1 MRPKAFQAVRAL
13 VSRVRNSLPTCR
25 AGHPAWRRCS
35 SLKYSRYS
43 RSSRLA
49 RRAPRSGILASYF
62 ALGTLALT
70 VLSLSV
76 ARSAAAQVNDKQLN
90 ENCTVSVLNRNVRVR
105 PDGSWVLPNVPANF
119 GLVRARVTCVVD
131 GKTIS
136 GESEPFL
143 IPANGVVNRPHI
155 VFGRTTAIPRSV
167 SVTTPVSTLTSI
179 GASARLTVTARYAD
193 GSSKDVTS
201 GFGTQYTIS
210 NRAIATVSA
219 DGLVQAVKSGTV
231 VIQATLEGA
240 SGIASIRIAPAGV
253 DTDGDG
259 IPDEYE
265 IAHGLNP
272 NNPVDAQEDPDHDG
286 LTNLQ
291 EYQLGTDP
299 QNADTDGDGLSD
311 GQEIA
316 RGTNPLLWD
325 TDGDGISDGLEVGVG
340 TNPLD
345 GSSFNLA
352 AVLSAIH
359 ITPASFVLT
368 FNTIE
373 GEASARLKVTG
384 TMLDGRTIDVTARG
398 VNFASSDLN
407 ICNFGATQGQV
418 FAGQSGSC
426 TITTTIAALSATSTG
441 TVRTFAPTALS
452 FVSIPG
458 FANSVD
464 VSGDFAYV
472 AAGSAGLQIV
482 DVSSRTSPRI
492 AASLALPGNAN
503 DVKLD
508 GTRAYVAAG
517 RAGLHIVDISNP
529 LSPRLLGSTDTPGD
543 AFDVRASGNL
553 AFVADGPT
561 GLQIIDVSSP
571 DRPRIVGSLALPGV
585 AHGVAVNGQIA
596 VVAAGFAGLQVVD
609 VTNPARPRILG
620 GVGLPDDAKDVV
632 LNGSFAYVADY
643 QASLQVVD
651 LTNPAAPRVVGSTP
665 TSLGGILMDVAT
677 SPPFVFSA
685 DVFFV
690 NGVPIVDATLP
701 NNPVARARLDFPF
714 RDDNG
719 TGIAV
724 DGTYVYLTA
733 SRGIVENGVSEDTR
747 LYIGQ
752 YRALEDLKGV
762 APTVTL
768 VAPADGATFIEGE
781 TIPLSA
787 TATDDVAVVSLNFLV
802 DGAVVF
808 TDTSAPYQFSITAPV
823 GAGSLTLSA
832 NAVDLGSNV
841 GESTVRVNVIPDPLT
856 TVVGRVVG
864 RDLQPL
870 AGVNVGVLGHTGT
883 TGLDG
888 TFSIVGV
895 PTRQPVLIVSASL
908 SANGTTLTGFSEAA
922 PPVRGG
928 TTDVGDIVAAATSF
942 VTDLGTLTPRCDF
955 CDVTVQLPFE
965 FTIAG
970 KIHTHININNGY
982 LWTDDGDYLRAFCCN
997 LTTGGGGGGGGGVL
1011 GLAGAL
1017 AVGAIA
1023 APADST
1029 AGLYVNDQL
1038 PGRFVVTWN
1047 REFTF
1052 NTGQELNTIQVIL
1065 FADGRIQYGYHGVSP
1080 RAVAR
1085 VALFPSNRNSFRRV
1099 DFSATPSLTA
1109 AAQEAVYEDFDPSGN
1124 RFDLDGGFVIFT
1136 PSADGADRGYEIHPV
1151 PDVVTPVCTITSPVD
1166 GSTLFEGEV
1175 LSVDATAT
1183 DDFAVSHVTLRSSI
1197 GGLDVDL
1204 PTAPYRVPFTV
1215 PVGVTQVTFTAT
1227 AYDAWR
1233 NAGVCTSTVSVVAG
1247 PAPTLTITSPLAGAV
1262 LTAGATIPITIDA
1275 ANRVPV
1281 GRVDLFVNGA
1291 PFFTDSVSPFQ
1302 FLFTVPA
1309 GVTSLS
1315 LSASATDTVGKVG
1328 TSPAVS
1334 VAVAPDPLTT
1344 VQGRVVDRSA
1354 TPIGGAD
1361 LTLDLHGVNLE
1372 IFNFDTA
1379 LAELPDLTG
1388 RTPDRVTIA
1397 SAVNLRNPG
1406 GTFGADPF
1414 GFGASVSHAARL
1426 TAKLQTIG
1434 VNTYTFTLGVN
1445 AGGRLIV
1452 NGTTV
1457 VDIPTANGQ
1466 FQQATGTIGVPLG
1479 SSVAIEILT
1488 FDNGNPEVQLSY
1500 APAGVDELKIAPTSE
1515 LTPTI
1520 VPYHATS
1527 QTDGTFA
1534 IAGVPTTL
1542 GDVIVRASTI
1552 IDGRTA
1558 RGHSVPTAP
1567 VPAGVT
1573 NVGDVVI
1580 HGVGIIGY
1588 YDLSANSGVPQQLP
1602 PITIAGQEAVNV
1614 GDLNTA
1620 DLSQFDVLFVQNPD
1634 NSGYSGAFRNMNNLA
1649 KVHQFV
1655 ANGGIL
1661 VFHDRHVSSAA
1672 TILPGTPGTF
1682 VRAFNDAANI
1692 DIVDDT
1698 TLVTNGPGGR
1708 LNNASLDGGNA
1719 SSHGWIE
1726 APAGA
1731 HGILS
1736 QGNPNHLVTYS
1747 YTFGLGKVVYSTIPL
1762 DFYLNDSGPA
1772 NVNANMKIY
1781 AANVVAYANELR

>member
-1 MRPKAFQAVRAL
+1 MRPKALQAVRAL

-70 VLSLSV
+70 MLSLSV

-90 ENCTVSVLNRNVRVR
+90 ENCTVSVLNRNVRVC

-219 DGLVQAVKSGTV
+219 DGRVRAVRSGTV
-231 VIQATLEGA
+231 GIRATLEGA
-240 SGIASIRIAPAGV
+240 SGIASLRIAPAGV

-492 AASLALPGNAN
+492 AASLGLPGNAN

-517 RAGLHIVDISNP
+517 SAGLHIVDISNP
-529 LSPRLLGSTDTPGD
+529 LSPLLLGSADTPGT

-561 GLQIIDVSSP
+561 GLQIVDVSSP
-571 DRPRIVGSLALPGV
+571 DRPRIVGS
-585 AHGVAVNGQIA
+585 
-596 VVAAGFAGLQVVD
+596 
-609 VTNPARPRILG
+609 
-620 GVGLPDDAKDVV
+620 
-632 LNGSFAYVADY
+632 
-643 QASLQVVD
+643 
-651 LTNPAAPRVVGSTP
+651 TP
-665 TSLGGILMDVAT
+665 KELGGILMDVAM
-677 SPPFVFSA
+677 SPPFVFGA

-690 NGVPIVDATLP
+690 NGVPIVDAALP
-701 NNPVARARLDFPF
+701 NNPLVRARLDFPF

-724 DGTYVYLTA
+724 DGSYLYLTA
-733 SRGIVENGVSEDTR
+733 SRGIIENGTSEDTR

-752 YRALEDLKGV
+752 YRALVDLKGV

-768 VAPADGATFIEGE
+768 VSPADGATFIEGE

-997 LTTGGGGGGGGGVL
+997 LTTGGGGGGGGGGL

-1099 DFSATPSLTA
+1099 DFSATP
-1109 AAQEAVYEDFDPSGN
+1109 
-1124 RFDLDGGFVIFT
+1124 
-1136 PSADGADRGYEIHPV
+1136 
-1151 PDVVTPVCTITSPVD
+1151 
-1166 GSTLFEGEV
+1166 
-1175 LSVDATAT
+1175 
-1183 DDFAVSHVTLRSSI
+1183 
-1197 GGLDVDL
+1197 
-1204 PTAPYRVPFTV
+1204 
-1215 PVGVTQVTFTAT
+1215 
-1227 AYDAWR
+1227 
-1233 NAGVCTSTVSVVAG
+1233 
-1247 PAPTLTITSPLAGAV
+1247 
-1262 LTAGATIPITIDA
+1262 
-1275 ANRVPV
+1275 
-1281 GRVDLFVNGA
+1281 
-1291 PFFTDSVSPFQ
+1291 
-1302 FLFTVPA
+1302 
-1309 GVTSLS
+1309 
-1315 LSASATDTVGKVG
+1315 
-1328 TSPAVS
+1328 
-1334 VAVAPDPLTT
+1334 
-1344 VQGRVVDRSA
+1344 
-1354 TPIGGAD
+1354 
-1361 LTLDLHGVNLE
+1361 
-1372 IFNFDTA
+1372 
-1379 LAELPDLTG
+1379 
-1388 RTPDRVTIA
+1388 
-1397 SAVNLRNPG
+1397 
-1406 GTFGADPF
+1406 
-1414 GFGASVSHAARL
+1414 RL
-1426 TAKLQTIG
+1426 TAE
-1434 VNTYTFTLGVN
+1434 
-1445 AGGRLIV
+1445 A
-1452 NGTTV
+1452 
-1457 VDIPTANGQ
+1457 
-1466 FQQATGTIGVPLG
+1466 QA
-1479 SSVAIEILT
+1479 
-1488 FDNGNPEVQLSY
+1488 
-1500 APAGVDELKIAPTSE
+1500 
-1515 LTPTI
+1515 
-1520 VPYHATS
+1520 
-1527 QTDGTFA
+1527 
-1534 IAGVPTTL
+1534 
-1542 GDVIVRASTI
+1542 
-1552 IDGRTA
+1552 
-1558 RGHSVPTAP
+1558 
-1567 VPAGVT
+1567 
-1573 NVGDVVI
+1573 
-1580 HGVGIIGY
+1580 
-1588 YDLSANSGVPQQLP
+1588 
-1602 PITIAGQEAVNV
+1602 
-1614 GDLNTA
+1614 
-1620 DLSQFDVLFVQNPD
+1620 
-1634 NSGYSGAFRNMNNLA
+1634 
-1649 KVHQFV
+1649 
-1655 ANGGIL
+1655 
-1661 VFHDRHVSSAA
+1661 
-1672 TILPGTPGTF
+1672 
-1682 VRAFNDAANI
+1682 
-1692 DIVDDT
+1692 
-1698 TLVTNGPGGR
+1698 
-1708 LNNASLDGGNA
+1708 
-1719 SSHGWIE
+1719 
-1726 APAGA
+1726 
-1731 HGILS
+1731 
-1736 QGNPNHLVTYS
+1736 
-1747 YTFGLGKVVYSTIPL
+1747 
-1762 DFYLNDSGPA
+1762 
-1772 NVNANMKIY
+1772 
-1781 AANVVAYANELR
+1781 